1 MFLDDLQKMG
11 DFFIM
16 SKEEF
21 LSINRDETSI
31 SYELT
36 KDYYNINKMFFIE
49 KLEEKLN
56 KLVETCANV
65 YKKIANVEIACHSGS
80 TDCNIPMSLGIPS
93 VAIGVRNGGGVHTR
107 EEFLEID
114 SLPLGFE
121 LAINVM
127 KEFLK

>member
-56 KLVETCANV
+56 KLDKTTD
-65 YKKIANVEIACHSGS
+65 YYLFYSKILNFEKERCK
-80 TDCNIPMSLGIPS
+80 
-93 VAIGVRNGGGVHTR
+93 NGRTHWIYR
-107 EEFLEID
+107 WF
-114 SLPLGFE
+114 SR
-121 LAINVM
+121 
-127 KEFLK
+127 

>member
-1 MFLDDLQKMG
+1 MQAKFNAIFEQVKAEYQQAEIIIELVGDRPAMGNFDKTELDK
-11 DFFIM
+11 
-16 SKEEF
+16 
-21 LSINRDETSI
+21 
-31 SYELT
+31 Y
-36 KDYYNINKMFFIE
+36 
-49 KLEEKLN
+49 
-56 KLVETCANV
+56 ANMV
-65 YKKIANVEIACHSGS
+65 VDIQHRCSGLDVKITSGS
-80 TDCNIPMSLGIPS
+80 TDCNIPLSLGIPS